1 MKAIQLLVNQA
12 LPEELRNYSR
22 TMDSTSIGALMAEV
36 ARKHPEQ
43 YEGVAKT
50 ISDLGRKASYLQG
63 ETLTLSDM
71 EPVFDR
77 QALYATMDKELQ
89 ELKKNSKNDEEFKQK
104 RLGVWSKYGDIIKAT
119 TVKEALKRNS
129 NLAYSVVSGARGS
142 PDQLKMMVSTPA
154 LYTDSNDDIVP
165 IFIRNSFGDGLR
177 PAEYLAGTYGAR
189 KSVLCLY
196 EATLVRMA
204 DGSAM
209 PINQIRVGMM
219 VLGADKNGNT
229 FPVKVTNVFDQ
240 GIQPVNKYIF
250 RRGIG
255 EGRHEVIC
263 TPSHKFLQNDYRAYQ
278 SAYSSWHRKYS
289 TEKPATQLL
298 HKMEVYPVGDKRP
311 RQCAVLAG
319 PITSFDGYDEPYAL
333 LLGILTGDG
342 CLTDKN
348 VRLRLSCADES
359 MIADLSSSIGHLN
372 LKITDQRCANFDWEI
387 VSKNYSA
394 GMNLSIQ
401 TGIHGFV
408 AGARMPHKQ
417 IIVDEG
423 LAGCRAES
431 KSLPVNIN
439 KWSNKSVLDYIA
451 GLIATDGSIYFDTA
465 SGMPRVSFAMTAKNV
480 IFDLHKLLRHRFG
493 VYATEISF
501 RDKGGFRDKNSLRK
515 NRLWEFS
522 VTTDTSIKRLL
533 TNMPAIPGVKEA
545 LRQKALTFKL
555 KQENPY
561 PKAKLEFI
569 TDMGMLPCYD
579 IEVDHPDHLF
589 VLDVGIISSNSTKRA
604 TARGGDLAKQ
614 AVQSA
619 VNIIVTTRDCGVK
632 NGIDLDID
640 DSSLRNR
647 ILGKAQ
653 GDLPAGTV
661 LDKQAIAR
669 LRSKGIK
676 HVIARSVLTCQA
688 KNGVC
693 AKCVGLNPK
702 GEYEDIGSAIGVT
715 SAQAIGEPITQ
726 SALNTKHQ
734 GGVATGKKVYSG
746 FDVINRFV
754 QTPEVF
760 PDRAVVAEQDGK
772 IDKIAEAPQ
781 GGFYVNVN
789 AQKHYVPPG
798 YPLNVKVGDSI
809 EAGEPLSEGLISPGD
824 IVRLRG
830 VGEGRK
836 YYADR
841 LKQILDDSGM
851 KADRRNTEMLAR
863 AALDHVR
870 VLDAEPED
878 NYLPDDIVSYN
889 YMAQN
894 YTPPEDT
901 KALTPSNAVGKY
913 LQAPILHYTIGTRI
927 TPKIAKHIESVDPN
941 PVHVSGTG
949 PQFEPDMIRLRTA
962 AHSSRD
968 WLASMHTSYLK
979 SQIAES
985 ATRGDDTNVR
995 ENTHFAP
1002 RLAIGEGFG
1011 TNIKTTGKF

>member
-43 YEGVAKT
+43 YEGIAKT

-77 QALYATMDKELQ
+77 QALYGTMDKELQ
-89 ELKKNSKNDEEFKQK
+89 ELRKASKNDDDFKKK

-189 KSVLCLY
+189 KSVL
-196 EATLVRMA
+196 
-204 DGSAM
+204 
-209 PINQIRVGMM
+209 
-219 VLGADKNGNT
+219 
-229 FPVKVTNVFDQ
+229 
-240 GIQPVNKYIF
+240 
-250 RRGIG
+250 
-255 EGRHEVIC
+255 
-263 TPSHKFLQNDYRAYQ
+263 
-278 SAYSSWHRKYS
+278 
-289 TEKPATQLL
+289 
-298 HKMEVYPVGDKRP
+298 
-311 RQCAVLAG
+311 
-319 PITSFDGYDEPYAL
+319 
-333 LLGILTGDG
+333 
-342 CLTDKN
+342 
-348 VRLRLSCADES
+348 
-359 MIADLSSSIGHLN
+359 
-372 LKITDQRCANFDWEI
+372 
-387 VSKNYSA
+387 
-394 GMNLSIQ
+394 
-401 TGIHGFV
+401 
-408 AGARMPHKQ
+408 
-417 IIVDEG
+417 
-423 LAGCRAES
+423 
-431 KSLPVNIN
+431 
-439 KWSNKSVLDYIA
+439 
-451 GLIATDGSIYFDTA
+451 
-465 SGMPRVSFAMTAKNV
+465 
-480 IFDLHKLLRHRFG
+480 
-493 VYATEISF
+493 
-501 RDKGGFRDKNSLRK
+501 
-515 NRLWEFS
+515 
-522 VTTDTSIKRLL
+522 
-533 TNMPAIPGVKEA
+533 
-545 LRQKALTFKL
+545 
-555 KQENPY
+555 
-561 PKAKLEFI
+561 
-569 TDMGMLPCYD
+569 
-579 IEVDHPDHLF
+579 
-589 VLDVGIISSNSTKRA
+589 STKRA

-619 VNIIVTTRDCGVK
+619 VNIIVTTRDCGVR

-647 ILGKAQ
+647 VLGKAQ
-653 GDLPAGTV
+653 GDLPAGTI
-661 LDKQAIAR
+661 LDKQAIAK

-676 HVIARSVLTCQA
+676 HIIARSVLTCQA

-715 SAQAIGEPITQ
+715 ASQAIGEPITQ
-726 SALNTKHQ
+726 SALNCLIEGTLVRMADFSTKAIEDIEADEYVLGSDINGRTFPVKVLAKWDQGIQTVNTYTYRMGQTKQELILQATEAHPVLSNTKKSSCKEAVLNTILRKLPAGYKCSNVAAVLATSYDDSSKTYTPWATLLGVILGDGIRCTEDWSPAFSCADPKLIEDLTPYLKTLNLKLTKRTRSHDWGIVIIEDDMTSFRDMNTGIIISGIRNPLKQKLIEWGMIGKYAHDKRIPIDVFTKWNNCAVGELIAGFIATDGSVYDNNMGQMGISFSSCSHDLISDLKNLLAWRLGIPSTALTCIGRAGEGNRKHDQWSFTVTRISEIRKLSEIMPTIPGIKGQKFKDLLAKSTYTRNDDFYRCKRVSMEYLGEKHCWDISVDHPDELFVLANGLIVKNTKHQ

-754 QTPEVF
+754 QDPEVF
-760 PDRAVVAEQDGK
+760 PDKAVVAEEDGK
-772 IDKIAEAPQ
+772 IDKITEAPQ
-781 GGFYVNVN
+781 GGYYVNVN
-789 AQKHYVPPG
+789 AQRHYIPPG
-798 YPLNVKVGDSI
+798 YPLTVKVGDTI
-809 EAGEPLSEGLISPGD
+809 EAGEPLSDGLTSPGD

-870 VLDAEPED
+870 ILDADPED
-878 NYLPDDIVSYN
+878 NYLPDDTVSYN

-894 YTPPEDT
+894 YTPSEDT
-901 KALTPSNAVGKY
+901 KSLAPMHAIGKY
-913 LQAPILHYTIGTRI
+913 LQAPVLHYTIGTRI
-927 TPKIAKHIESVDPN
+927 TPKMAKHIESVDPN
-941 PVHVSGTG
+941 PVHVSGAG

-962 AHSSRD
+962 AHSNRD

>member
-43 YEGVAKT
+43 YEGIAKT

-77 QALYATMDKELQ
+77 QALYGTMDKELQ
-89 ELKKNSKNDEEFKQK
+89 ELRKASKNDDEFKK
-104 RLGVWSKYGDIIKAT
+104 NRLGVWSKYGDIIKAT

-189 KSVLCLY
+189 KSVL
-196 EATLVRMA
+196 
-204 DGSAM
+204 
-209 PINQIRVGMM
+209 
-219 VLGADKNGNT
+219 
-229 FPVKVTNVFDQ
+229 
-240 GIQPVNKYIF
+240 
-250 RRGIG
+250 
-255 EGRHEVIC
+255 
-263 TPSHKFLQNDYRAYQ
+263 
-278 SAYSSWHRKYS
+278 
-289 TEKPATQLL
+289 
-298 HKMEVYPVGDKRP
+298 
-311 RQCAVLAG
+311 
-319 PITSFDGYDEPYAL
+319 
-333 LLGILTGDG
+333 
-342 CLTDKN
+342 
-348 VRLRLSCADES
+348 
-359 MIADLSSSIGHLN
+359 
-372 LKITDQRCANFDWEI
+372 
-387 VSKNYSA
+387 
-394 GMNLSIQ
+394 
-401 TGIHGFV
+401 
-408 AGARMPHKQ
+408 
-417 IIVDEG
+417 
-423 LAGCRAES
+423 
-431 KSLPVNIN
+431 
-439 KWSNKSVLDYIA
+439 
-451 GLIATDGSIYFDTA
+451 
-465 SGMPRVSFAMTAKNV
+465 
-480 IFDLHKLLRHRFG
+480 
-493 VYATEISF
+493 
-501 RDKGGFRDKNSLRK
+501 
-515 NRLWEFS
+515 
-522 VTTDTSIKRLL
+522 
-533 TNMPAIPGVKEA
+533 
-545 LRQKALTFKL
+545 
-555 KQENPY
+555 
-561 PKAKLEFI
+561 
-569 TDMGMLPCYD
+569 
-579 IEVDHPDHLF
+579 
-589 VLDVGIISSNSTKRA
+589 STKRA

-619 VNIIVTTRDCGVK
+619 VNIIVTARDCGVK
-632 NGIDLDID
+632 NGIDLDIE

-669 LRSKGIK
+669 LRSQGVK

-715 SAQAIGEPITQ
+715 ASQAIGEPITQ

-754 QTPEVF
+754 QDPDVF
-760 PDRAVVAEQDGK
+760 PDRSVVAEEDGK
-772 IDKIAEAPQ
+772 IDKITEAPQ
-781 GGFYVNVN
+781 GGFFVNVN
-789 AQKHYVPPG
+789 ATKHYVPPG

-870 VLDAEPED
+870 VLDAEPGD
-878 NYLPDDIVSYN
+878 DYLPDDIVSYN

-894 YTPPEDT
+894 YTPPVDT
-901 KALTPSNAVGKY
+901 KSLAPSHAVGKY
-913 LQAPILHYTIGTRI
+913 LQAPVLHYTIGTRI

-962 AHSSRD
+962 AHSNRD